1 MDPALAE
8 ITARAASRKPLTLY
22 EASSYVQE
30 NTQHPIRL
38 FAVAEMIRARKLHKK
53 HPKLAWLQPPVLY
66 RACFLALPTY
76 APPVLALARG
86 LLRNDF
92 FETERMLLGIFDRP
106 LYDPAT
112 GQHAPQP
119 LVSLE
124 AFGMLA
130 PQYPLSIKSYTDEKF
145 HRLQLD
151 SVARGRAMALRV
163 LDLVEEGLAEW
174 AQLDARWRASRGG
187 TPSLVEVRQLPPRH
201 WAVRLTGVHLQ
212 AIADACKVLSR
223 CSGVAAPV
231 TDLRLS
237 FEGYAR
243 GIRVMRALRATGK
256 AAPHCIAQHRAELV
270 DAMALIRYYYPHRV
284 GDVEEQLA
292 WQAAVREA
300 FPARPGP
307 PVPLPPR
314 GDGKIRVGY
323 ISPDFRSTAVGWF
336 VTALLGHFNPAR
348 FEVYVYNNHTGD
360 LHTDPARLEFRQKPV
375 HWFESG
381 KMHENTLVD
390 VLQTHR
396 PDVLIDLLCFHR
408 PTLLA
413 RKPARRVLTYLGYP
427 GKAHIEGLDGRVVDR
442 VTDPEAQEPRD
453 APGEPL
459 VRLPRCFL
467 CFTPLACYGP
477 NPIRYAPDTSSPRRL
492 RIGVFNKSAKFTNT
506 VLAAW
511 REILARRPDAELWF
525 KRDERYM
532 DPAIWDA
539 FRDSFGADRA
549 RVLSFPFCDR
559 VQDYFAYFD
568 RVDLTLDTWPY
579 SGTTTTCSSLF
590 MGVPVL
596 TVSGRHH
603 VERVTE
609 SLLVHCGRG
618 EWVCGAKPAVR
629 DASDPER
636 SEGVWWKSERGAR
649 SAPESR
655 RDSEGLPP
663 APGDLDRM
671 PHWES
676 YVDAAARWPLPEE
689 DAAAEQARREALRK
703 QFMATMDPAAFMR
716 DWEAMLEQVVGD
728 CPSLSELGQSGGR
741 RRPAGSASFQTTSE
755 G

>member
-8 ITARAASRKPLTLY
+8 ITARAASSKPLTLY
-22 EASSYVQE
+22 EASSYVQA

-38 FAVAEMIRARKLHKK
+38 FAVAEMIRERKLHKK

-112 GQHAPQP
+112 GEHAPQP

-130 PQYPLSIKSYTDEKF
+130 PQYPLSIRSYTDEKF

-163 LDLVEEGLAEW
+163 LDLAEEGLAEW
-174 AQLDARWRASRGG
+174 AQLDARWRASWGG
-187 TPSLVEVRQLPPRH
+187 TTGGSPSEDFGANPAPSGPPRH
-201 WAVRLTGVHLQ
+201 WVVRLTGVHLQ

-231 TDLRLS
+231 TDLRFS

-243 GIRVMRALRATGK
+243 GIRVMRALLATGK

-390 VLQTHR
+390 VLHTHR
-396 PDVLIDLLCFHR
+396 PDVLVDLLCFHR

-427 GKAHIEGLDGRVVDR
+427 GKAHIEGLDGRVVDG
-442 VTDPEAQEPRD
+442 VTDPETQATRD

-477 NPIRYAPDTSSPRRL
+477 NPIRYAPDTRSPRRL
-492 RIGVFNKSAKFTNT
+492 RIGIFNKSAKFTDT

-532 DPAIWDA
+532 DPAIWEA

-549 RVLSFPFCDR
+549 RVLGFPFCDR

-568 RVDLTLDTWPY
+568 RTDLTLDTWPY
-579 SGTTTTCSSLF
+579 SGTTTTCSSLY

-618 EWVCGAKPAVR
+618 EWVCDHDLG
-629 DASDPER
+629 E
-636 SEGVWWKSERGAR
+636 
-649 SAPESR
+649 
-655 RDSEGLPP
+655 P

-676 YVDAAARWPLPEE
+676 YVNAAVRWPLPEE
-689 DAAAEQARREALRK
+689 DAAAEQARREALRA
-703 QFMATMDPAAFMR
+703 QFMAAMDPDAFMR
-716 DWEAMLEQVVGD
+716 DWEAMLEQVVGQ
-728 CPSLSELGQSGGR
+728 E
-741 RRPAGSASFQTTSE
+741 
-755 G
+755 